1 MEQIRDKMKDME
13 MADKIIHK
21 TNTKDE
27 FNEVAR
33 LKDLVKEM
41 EQRQIQRD
49 EMIHTLVQEK

>member
-1 MEQIRDKMKDME
+1 MKDME

-41 EQRQIQRD
+41 EQR
-49 EMIHTLVQEK
+49 